1 MSGTLCSWF
10 LHFAKRSAL
19 SVSRNQQHRLYYRCC
34 CSPHR
39 LVTWPKR
46 TRLSSSSSH
55 SGSDLGPGSVPG
67 AQRHSSTSQDP
78 DFQLTP
84 AQINGILRTNEQAVS
99 IPEFDGRG
107 LSAVLKFESNQLP
120 ANTPNEDRRSAA
132 TCLQTKGMMFGVFD
146 GHGGYACAQAVSERL
161 LYYVAVALMSQGS
174 LEEVEDAIETLRPVP
189 PILQWYKHHNDYNF
203 RESASLY
210 LEHLRVF
217 WQELLESEEH
227 GEGMSPRDA
236 LDYAFRRLDED
247 ISLEAQVPLDS
258 GLMRNTALQ
267 VAFAGSTACVAHVDT
282 EGVHVANTGD
292 CRAVLGAQE
301 EDGSWTA
308 LPLSRDHNALNA
320 AELDRVRSQHPRS
333 ERRTVVTDERLL
345 GILMPL
351 RAFGDM
357 RFKWSREL
365 QQSVL
370 ESGCDLESLNI
381 YQYTPPNY
389 LTPPYLEAAPELAY
403 HRLRPQDRFLILASD
418 GLWDMLGSQEAVRL
432 VAEHLTGVHLQAP
445 LSARER
451 QMNLGQMHS
460 LLLQRRARA
469 VPAIDPNSATHLI
482 RHALGTNEYGEV
494 EQERL
499 SAMLALPEDLARMY
513 RDDIT
518 VTIVYFNSNLIK
530 PRDA

>member
-1 MSGTLCSWF
+1 MSGTLCSW
-10 LHFAKRSAL
+10 LLQCAKRSAL
-19 SVSRNQQHRLYYRCC
+19 SLSHSQHRLYFRCS
-34 CSPHR
+34 CSPGLSVAWPNR
-39 LVTWPKR
+39 TWR
-46 TRLSSSSSH
+46 SSSSSH
-55 SGSDLGPGSVPG
+55 NGLDLGPGGVPR
-67 AQRHSSTSQDP
+67 AQRHSSTHEDLEI
-78 DFQLTP
+78 QLTRT
-84 AQINGILRTNEQAVS
+84 QINAILRANEQAVH

-107 LSAVLKFESNQLP
+107 LSAVHKFESNQLP

-161 LYYVAVALMSQGS
+161 LYYVAVALMSRRS
-174 LEEVEDAIETLRPVP
+174 LEEVEDAMENLRPVL
-189 PILQWYKHHNDYNF
+189 PILQWYKHHNDYNY

-210 LEHLRVF
+210 VEHLRVF
-217 WQELLESEEH
+217 WQELLDHEEH
-227 GEGMSPRDA
+227 GEGMHPRDA
-236 LDYAFRRLDED
+236 LDYAFRRLDAD

-258 GLMRNTALQ
+258 DLMRNTALQ

-282 EGVHVANTGD
+282 KGIHVANTGD
-292 CRAVLGAQE
+292 CRAVLGVQE
-301 EDGSWTA
+301 EDGSWSA
-308 LPLSRDHNALNA
+308 VPLSHDHNALNG
-320 AELDRVRSQHPRS
+320 AELERVRTQHPQA
-333 ERRTVVTDERLL
+333 ERDTVVTDERLL

-351 RAFGDM
+351 RAFGDV

-370 ESGCDLESLNI
+370 DSDCDLESLNI

-389 LTPPYLEAAPELAY
+389 LTPPYLEATPELTY
-403 HRLRPQDRFLILASD
+403 HKLRPKDRFLILASD
-418 GLWDMLGSQEAVRL
+418 GLWDMLGNEEAVRL

-445 LSARER
+445 LSASER
-451 QMNLGQMHS
+451 QMSLGQMHS

-469 VPAIDPNSATHLI
+469 VPALDPNSATHLV

-494 EQERL
+494 DQERL

-518 VTIVYFNSNLIK
+518 VTIIYFNSNVIK
-530 PRDA
+530 SCDA